1 MDTFSHHTSENDS
14 HRNRREDGNAA
25 TVPQEESATPRVLAC
40 ILLLPKD
47 VGFVMSVLQR
57 LASNDSDQV
66 SVASIPAITSF
77 SEPEDCWLDHSHAA
91 QYLGISKST
100 LYRYAEHRR
109 IESRKIGRR
118 LEYRHSVLDKFK
130 DQHTRPPLASISAGR
145 YDAVGA

>member
-1 MDTFSHHTSENDS
+1 MATSNHHTSENDS
-14 HRNRREDGNAA
+14 HRNRREDSDAGSL
-25 TVPQEESATPRVLAC
+25 PQEQLATTRVLAC
-40 ILLLPKD
+40 VLLLPKD

-57 LASNDSDQV
+57 LASTDSDHV

-77 SEPEDCWLDHSHAA
+77 SEPEDCWLDHSGAA

-130 DQHTRPPLASISAGR
+130 DQHTRPPLASISVGR
-145 YDAVGA
+145 YDAAGA